1 MTVVEKIDY
10 LLKRLDLTEKQF
22 SIRYRIRKHTIEKWR
37 KGEALPKREN
47 VEYLCKCFNL
57 SVGDFLDD
65 DSSLK
70 LDGCFADE
78 HKILGQ
84 IDQQQDCDFSEDYP
98 REDNSRYE
106 EKD

>member
-57 SVGDFLDD
+57 
-65 DSSLK
+65 
-70 LDGCFADE
+70 
-78 HKILGQ
+78 
-84 IDQQQDCDFSEDYP
+84 
-98 REDNSRYE
+98 
-106 EKD
+106 